1 MEKTSTLDI
10 IIESFR
16 CSHQR
21 RKFFFFGFLLAL
33 PPATLLLLQRVYD
46 ITTGTA
52 LLEHIRQFPVLSCFF
67 LLWYGAS
74 VLFGKSHLIVLLE
87 AHKKKSSPKK
97 LFLPLSSFTK
107 ALSIDALF
115 ITGLLVIT
123 LIVSLPPLVASFFG
137 NTTLAPLVLLSQ
149 LTLLPIFFI
158 GYLLRE
164 FTYFYAF
171 LSPLTLKSSLEAGA
185 NLFLRQKATCL
196 FFEVHFILLNLL
208 FTFLFNLVM
217 LSIVALS
224 QTVLPLATELFFF
237 LVTLVLLSWFE
248 IFKQALWFHFFES
261 IARPKK
267 PASDLPQTLK
277 GEVEMPG
284 V

>member
-16 CSHQR
+16 YSHQR

-33 PPATLLLLQRVYD
+33 PPATFLLLQRVYD
-46 ITTGTA
+46 ITTGAT
-52 LLEHIRQFPVLSCFF
+52 LLLSCFF
-67 LLWYGAS
+67 LFWYGAS
-74 VLFGKSHLIVLLE
+74 VVFGKSHLIALLE
-87 AHKKKSSPKK
+87 AHKKKSIPKE
-97 LFLPLSSFTK
+97 LFLPLSSFIK
-107 ALSIDALF
+107 ALGIDAFF
-115 ITGLLVIT
+115 ITGLIVVAFF
-123 LIVSLPPLVASFFG
+123 VSLPPLVASFFG
-137 NTTLAPLVLLSQ
+137 HTALAPLVLLSE
-149 LTLLPIFFI
+149 LTLLPILFI

-171 LSPLTLKSSLEAGA
+171 LSPLTIKSSLEAGA
-185 NLFLRQKATCL
+185 NLFLRQKAACL

-224 QTVLPLATELFFF
+224 QTVFPFATELFFF

-267 PASDLPQTLK
+267 PASDIPQTLK